1 MTEPVLIV
9 EHLTHRY
16 GERLALEDVTLQVR
30 AGELF
35 ALLGPNGGGKTTLFR
50 ILATLMRPTS
60 GRVRLFGDDVL
71 AHPERVR
78 WHLGIVFQSPSVD
91 GKLTV
96 WENLR
101 HQGHLYGLWGLT
113 LRRRIEAVLERLD
126 LRDRAREPVERL
138 SGGLRRRVEIA
149 KALLHDPPLLL
160 LDEPTAGLD
169 VRARLDLWAYLRAL
183 REQRSLTIV
192 FTTHYLDEGEP
203 CDRVAILDR
212 GRLVALD
219 APDALKAEL
228 GGDVIFIESHEP
240 ESLRAEIRARW
251 GIEATL
257 IDGALCLRHE
267 RGHEFLARLVEAFPG
282 RILSFMVRRPTLEDV
297 FIHRTGHRFEEDV
310 RPR

>member
-1 MTEPVLIV
+1 MAEPIVVV
-9 EHLTHRY
+9 EHVTHRY
-16 GERLALEDVTLQVR
+16 GERMALSDVTFEVN
-30 AGELF
+30 AGEVF

-50 ILATLMRPTS
+50 ILATAMAPAS
-60 GRVRLFGDDVL
+60 GRVRILGCDVRT
-71 AHPERVR
+71 HPERVR
-78 WHLGIVFQSPSVD
+78 RYLGIVFQSPSVD

-101 HQGHLYGLWGLT
+101 HQGHLYGLRGRS
-113 LRRRIEAVLERLD
+113 LRRRIETLLERLD
-126 LRDRAREPVERL
+126 LRDRAKEPVERL

-149 KALLHDPPLLL
+149 KALVHEPPLLL

-169 VRARLDLWAYLRAL
+169 VRARLDLWSYLRAL
-183 REQRSLTIV
+183 QEQRPLTIV
-192 FTTHYLDEGEP
+192 FTTHYLEEGES

-219 APDALKAEL
+219 SPEALKAEI
-228 GGDVIFIESHEP
+228 GGDVIFVEGHEL
-240 ESLRAEIRARW
+240 EALCAEIRARW

-257 IDGALCLRHE
+257 VDGALCLRHE

-282 RILSFMVRRPTLEDV
+282 RIISLMVRRPTLEDV

-310 RPR
+310 RS

>member
-1 MTEPVLIV
+1 MAESVLIV
-9 EHLTHRY
+9 EHLTHWY
-16 GERLALEDVTLQVR
+16 GERIALEDVTLQVQ

-113 LRRRIEAVLERLD
+113 LRRRIEAVLERFD
-126 LRDRAREPVERL
+126 LRDRAQEPVERL

-149 KALLHDPPLLL
+149 KALLHEPSLLL

-192 FTTHYLDEGEP
+192 FTTHYLDEGEQ

-228 GGDVIFIESHEP
+228 GGDVIFIESREP
-240 ESLRAEIRARW
+240 EPLRAEIRARW
-251 GIEATL
+251 GIDATL
-257 IDGALCLRHE
+257 VDGALCLRHE
-267 RGHEFLARLVEAFPG
+267 RGHEFLTRLVEAFPG

-297 FIHRTGHRFEEDV
+297 FIHRTGHRFEADV

>member
-1 MTEPVLIV
+1 MTEPILVV
-9 EHLTHRY
+9 EHLTHQY
-16 GERLALEDVTLQVR
+16 GARIALDDVTLQVCE
-30 AGELF
+30 GEIF

-60 GRVRLFGDDVL
+60 GCVRLFGDDAL

-78 WHLGIVFQSPSVD
+78 RHLGIVFQSPSVD

-96 WENLR
+96 RENLR
-101 HQGHLYGLWGLT
+101 HQGHLYDLWGAN
-113 LRRRIEAVLERLD
+113 LRRRIEALLERFD
-126 LRDRAREPVERL
+126 LRDRADEPVERL

-169 VRARLDLWAYLRAL
+169 VRARLELWSYLRTL

-192 FTTHYLDEGEP
+192 FTTHYLEEGEQ

-212 GRLVALD
+212 GRLVALED
-219 APDALKAEL
+219 PETLKAEI
-228 GGDVIFIESHEP
+228 GGDVIFVEGREL
-240 ESLRAEIRARW
+240 ESLCAEIRARW

-257 IDGALCLRHE
+257 VDGKLCFRHE

-282 RILSFMVRRPTLEDV
+282 RIVSLMVRRPTLEDV
-297 FIHRTGHRFEEDV
+297 FIHRTGHRFEEGAHL
-310 RPR
+310 R

>member
-1 MTEPVLIV
+1 MADPILVV

-16 GERLALEDVTLQVR
+16 GDRVALDDVTLQVQ
-30 AGELF
+30 AGEIF

-50 ILATLMRPTS
+50 ILATLLRPTS
-60 GRVRLFGDDVL
+60 GSVRLFGNDAL

-78 WHLGIVFQSPSVD
+78 WHVGIVFQSSSTD

-101 HQGHLYGLWGLT
+101 HQGHLYGLRGPA
-113 LRRRIEAVLERLD
+113 LRRKIEALLERFD

-160 LDEPTAGLD
+160 LDEPTTGLD

-192 FTTHYLDEGEP
+192 FTTHYLDEGEQ

-219 APDALKAEL
+219 APEALKAEL
-228 GGDVIFIESHEP
+228 GGDVIFIESREP
-240 ESLRAEIRARW
+240 ESVQAEIRARW

-257 IDGALCLRHE
+257 VDGMLCLRHE
-267 RGHEFLARLVEAFPG
+267 RGHEFIARIVEAFPG
-282 RILSFMVRRPTLEDV
+282 RILSLMVRRPTLEDV
-297 FIHRTGHRFEEDV
+297 FIHRTGHRFEEDA

>member
-1 MTEPVLIV
+1 MVEPVLAV

-16 GERLALEDVTLQVR
+16 GERVALEDVTLQVR
-30 AGELF
+30 SGEIF

-60 GRVRLFGDDVL
+60 GRVRMFGEDIGE
-71 AHPERVR
+71 HPERVR

-91 GKLTV
+91 AKLTV
-96 WENLR
+96 RENLR
-101 HQGHLYGLWGLT
+101 HQGHLYGLWGKT
-113 LRRRIEAVLERLD
+113 LRWRIEDVLERFD
-126 LRDRAREPVERL
+126 LRDRADEPVERL

-149 KALLHDPPLLL
+149 KALLHEPSLLL

-183 REQRSLTIV
+183 RERRPLTLI
-192 FTTHYLDEGEP
+192 FTTHYLDEGEQ

-219 APDALKAEL
+219 APGALMAEL

-257 IDGALCLRHE
+257 VDGMLCLRHD
-267 RGHEFLARLVEAFPG
+267 RGHEFLARVVEAFPG
-282 RILSFMVRRPTLEDV
+282 RIISLMVRRPTLEDV
-297 FIHRTGHRFEEDV
+297 FIHRTGRRFEEDA
-310 RPR
+310 RAR

>member
-1 MTEPVLIV
+1 MAEPVVVV
-9 EHLTHRY
+9 EHVTHRY
-16 GERLALEDVTLQVR
+16 GERVALSDVTFEVN
-30 AGELF
+30 AGEVF

-50 ILATLMRPTS
+50 ILATAMAPAS
-60 GRVRLFGDDVL
+60 GRVRILGCDVR
-71 AHPERVR
+71 ANPERVR
-78 WHLGIVFQSPSVD
+78 WCLGIVFQSPSVD

-101 HQGHLYGLWGLT
+101 HQGHLYGLWGRS
-113 LRRRIEAVLERLD
+113 LRRRIETLLERLG
-126 LRDRAREPVERL
+126 LRDRAKEPVERL

-149 KALLHDPPLLL
+149 KALVHEPPLLL

-183 REQRSLTIV
+183 QEQRPLTIV
-192 FTTHYLDEGEP
+192 FTTHYLEEGES

-219 APDALKAEL
+219 SPEALKAEI
-228 GGDVIFIESHEP
+228 GGDVIFVEGHEL
-240 ESLRAEIRARW
+240 EALCAEIRARW

-257 IDGALCLRHE
+257 VDGALCLRHE

-282 RILSFMVRRPTLEDV
+282 RIISLMVRRPTLEDV

-310 RPR
+310 RS